1 MKNFFLLSQ
10 LSRLNV
16 SQFYV
21 VVPSPLGLS
30 RNSMLMFTPKTDYS
44 VKRTFR
50 QILQIRLVPIDNG
63 VNILNMS
70 SLSLEFVIIKGVIE
84 IFQKFTIYIKIH
96 IDWT

>member
-1 MKNFFLLSQ
+1 
-10 LSRLNV
+10 
-16 SQFYV
+16 
-21 VVPSPLGLS
+21 
-30 RNSMLMFTPKTDYS
+30 MLMFTPKTDYS

-70 SLSLEFVIIKGVIE
+70 SLSLEFVIIKGVIK

>member
-21 VVPSPLGLS
+21 VVSSPLGLS

-63 VNILNMS
+63 VNILSMS

-96 IDWT
+96 IDWA